1 MKFQN
6 CILINFVM
14 DSRTHAHTDKPKTI
28 CPFNFSKVWGFSKVG
43 GIKHIC
49 QIINSSFEHPKHML
63 KIMGKKIFKILRR
76 SVYCLS
82 KPVNLGPFFF
92 LQYSYLR
99 TLAYKRR

>member
-14 DSRTHAHTDKPKTI
+14 DSRTHAHTDKPKAI
-28 CPFNFSKVWGFSKVG
+28 CPFNFSKVG
-43 GIKHIC
+43 GIKHMC

-82 KPVNLGPFFF
+82 KPVNFNFSWL
-92 LQYSYLR
+92 L
-99 TLAYKRR
+99 K